1 MITVQGLRR
10 MFRPKKYVVRY
21 PRWMAGK
28 PLLYISCA
36 LGSLGDTLFGYS
48 QGITAAF
55 QVQPSFIRAMYGKEV
70 SEDVIRV
77 GEIGVSPYVIGD
89 ALTL

>member
-1 MITVQGLRR
+1 
-10 MFRPKKYVVRY
+10 
-21 PRWMAGK
+21 MAGK
-28 PLLYISCA
+28 PLLYMSRV
-36 LGSLGDTLFGYS
+36 LGSLGDALFGYS

-55 QVQPSFIRAMYGKEV
+55 QVQPSFIRGIYSKEV
-70 SEDVIRV
+70 SEEVIRV